1 VPLHVAAMP
10 ALAELLLDYNQIA
23 AVPNR
28 LGRCGRLVH
37 LSLAANQLKRLPA
50 AMKDLVAL
58 TALDVSNNSLAI
70 VTPEARA
77 PASCPLATRPPRA
90 MMASSFPA
98 GRGADSWPGSCA
110 LSLGAR
116 RQVGLL
122 PSLEW
127 IDLSGNPLESP
138 PLQVAGMGT
147 AAVSSFLSRIQEMKE
162 TGKVNLEH
170 CRLADIPR
178 DVLSFDAASLAVPD
192 ALPCAAP
199 APAPEV

>member
-1 VPLHVAAMP
+1 ML
-10 ALAELLLDYNQIA
+10 
-23 AVPNR
+23 
-28 LGRCGRLVH
+28 
-37 LSLAANQLKRLPA
+37 
-50 AMKDLVAL
+50 
-58 TALDVSNNSLAI
+58 
-70 VTPEARA
+70 
-77 PASCPLATRPPRA
+77 
-90 MMASSFPA
+90 
-98 GRGADSWPGSCA
+98 
-110 LSLGAR
+110 

-199 APAPEV
+199 APAPAPAPEV

>member
-77 PASCPLATRPPRA
+77 PAFCPPATRPARA
-90 MMASSFPA
+90 RA
-98 GRGADSWPGSCA
+98 GRGTDSWP
-110 LSLGAR
+110 R
-116 RQVGLL
+116 
-122 PSLEW
+122 
-127 IDLSGNPLESP
+127 
-138 PLQVAGMGT
+138 
-147 AAVSSFLSRIQEMKE
+147 SSEL
-162 TGKVNLEH
+162 
-170 CRLADIPR
+170 
-178 DVLSFDAASLAVPD
+178 
-192 ALPCAAP
+192 
-199 APAPEV
+199 